1 MINREAL
8 KHYIR
13 TRNKLLARTYEQKV
27 VFLIRDK
34 YSLDDELAI
43 LRQRDIKPEEF
54 AEYNA
59 YCEECKLKVKNGEF

>member
-27 VFLIRDK
+27 VFLSRDK